1 MASIIKFGKQANSP
15 ASAGSAAYQ
24 FGDLEQSYL
33 DRVRGEAAGIIAQAR
48 AEAAQ
53 IKAQAAAEGKQSALQ
68 AVEASLRTR
77 IDQQLQSLVAALN
90 QAIQGIVQS
99 RQAWQRHWETQ
110 ALHVATAIA
119 GRIVQRELR
128 ESPEARLDLVREA
141 LQLAVGAGQI
151 VVRLHPAD
159 HASLAG
165 QAESLTKQLNLIAP
179 ARFVADPA
187 VASGG
192 CRIETEFGT
201 IDNQIAT
208 QLARITE
215 ELVG

>member
-1 MASIIKFGKQANSP
+1 MASIIKFGRQAQSP
-15 ASAGSAAYQ
+15 APAGGAAYQ
-24 FGDLEQSYL
+24 FDDMEQSYL
-33 DRVRGEAAGIIAQAR
+33 DRVRREAAGIVAQAR

-53 IKAQAAAEGKQSALQ
+53 IKTQAAAEGKQSALQ

-77 IDQQLQSLVAALN
+77 IDQQLQSVVTALN
-90 QAIQGIVQS
+90 QAVHEIAQS

-119 GRIVQRELR
+119 SRIVQRELR
-128 ESPEARLDLVREA
+128 ESPETRLNLVREA
-141 LQLAVGAGQI
+141 LQLAAGVGQI
-151 VVRLHPAD
+151 VVRLSPAD
-159 HASLAG
+159 HAALAG
-165 QAESLTKQLNLIAP
+165 QAETLTRQLNLIAP
-179 ARFVADPA
+179 AQFVADSA

-192 CRIETEFGT
+192 CQIETEFGT
-201 IDNQIAT
+201 IDNQIET

>member
-1 MASIIKFGKQANSP
+1 MASIIKFGRQSQSP
-15 ASAGSAAYQ
+15 AGSGSAAFQ
-24 FGDLEQSYL
+24 FDDMEQSYL
-33 DRVRGEAAGIIAQAR
+33 DRVRREAAGIIAQAR

-68 AVEASLRTR
+68 AVEDSLRPR

-90 QAIQGIVQS
+90 QTIQGIAES

-110 ALHVATAIA
+110 AMRVAAAIA
-119 GRIVQRELR
+119 GRIVHRELR
-128 ESPEARLDLVREA
+128 ESADVRLDLIREA
-141 LQLAVGAGQI
+141 LQLAVGAGQV
-151 VVRLHPAD
+151 VVRLSPAD
-159 HASLAG
+159 HAALAG
-165 QAESLTKQLNLIAP
+165 QAETLTRQLNLIAP
-179 ARFVADPA
+179 ARFVADSA

-192 CRIETEFGT
+192 CRIETEFGS
-201 IDNQIAT
+201 IDNQIET